1 MENQYDLE
9 SNVIDGQGK
18 QARLKKLLR
27 QLNQGMHE
35 REHILAVSLLAAI
48 AGHNTFLYGP
58 PGTAKSLI
66 SRRLAC
72 AFESKNYF
80 ECLMNRFTTPEE
92 IFGPISLKALKEDNY
107 VRQIE
112 GYLPTADFAFLDE
125 IWKSSP
131 AILNNLLTIINE
143 HLFKNGS
150 DRIDVPLKSLIAA
163 SNEIPEENQG
173 LEALYDRF
181 IVRMLVPP
189 IQNNATFNQLLNSK
203 PSAEKLHI
211 DQDLMISN
219 QEMQQWRQQIQEVQL
234 SEETLEAI
242 QQIRQRLNQ
251 AEQEKKK
258 KASKT
263 KKDTAETA
271 TTEENAEEEKEET
284 PSIYVS
290 DRRWQRAAM
299 LLKASAFCND
309 RTETNFT
316 DLFLLKYCLWTT
328 PENRE
333 YIAEVVDSVI
343 TKPFGMDYIQHFN
356 LNQLEEDISELY
368 YDQIDTSHTVT
379 LDDGKE
385 YYFVDAVSI
394 VNTNIPNEKIYY
406 NNVNQDIIEDIIGP
420 FTFYIPV
427 DKKINETFSPVN
439 YRGDI
444 LSIFEIQK
452 VRDKVFSIRSVYN
465 MEYNHKRLYFS
476 PEENKNKIKLKIEK
490 ELNSSP
496 KLNKELKETNTK
508 INNKLNAIRM
518 KTHTIKIHTNTNL
531 FLSKQE
537 KKIILMSLKNKE
549 KNLKI
554 AKLELER
561 IAELRPIQYR
571 EL

>member
-9 SNVIDGQGK
+9 SNVIDGQEK

-203 PSAEKLHI
+203 PSAEKLYL
-211 DQDLMISN
+211 DQDLIISN
-219 QEMQQWRQQIQEVQL
+219 HEMQQWRQQIQEVQL

-242 QQIRQRLNQ
+242 QQIRQRLSQ

-343 TKPFGMDYIQHFN
+343 TKPFEMDYIQHFN
-356 LNQLEEDISELY
+356 LNQLEQKISELY
-368 YDQIDTSHTVT
+368 YYQENIYHTVT
-379 LDDGKE
+379 LNDGKE
-385 YYFVDAVSI
+385 YYAFTIQSVNNDSIDLLTKQRFYNDINLDAVGDI
-394 VNTNIPNEKIYY
+394 LFYIPANEKNNALFHPIDHSGKEVKNCYIKKLDVDMFSVRSVRNGIFTIRTPILFYPSVLFNKNSPKTLQTEKELILAKSLNEKI
-406 NNVNQDIIEDIIGP
+406 
-420 FTFYIPV
+420 
-427 DKKINETFSPVN
+427 KI
-439 YRGDI
+439 
-444 LSIFEIQK
+444 L
-452 VRDKVFSIRSVYN
+452 
-465 MEYNHKRLYFS
+465 
-476 PEENKNKIKLKIEK
+476 
-490 ELNSSP
+490 
-496 KLNKELKETNTK
+496 NTK
-508 INNKLNAIRM
+508 INTELN
-518 KTHTIKIHTNTNL
+518 TIKIKNNNKNI

-537 KKIILMSLKNKE
+537 KRISIIPFKDNE
-549 KNLKI
+549 KDLKI
-554 AKLELER
+554 AQLELER

-571 EL
+571 EC

>member
-1 MENQYDLE
+1 MENQHYLE
-9 SNVIDGQGK
+9 SNVVDGQGK
-18 QARLKKLLR
+18 QARLNKLLR

-189 IQNNATFNQLLNSK
+189 IQNNTTFNQLLNSK
-203 PSAEKLHI
+203 PSTEKLYI
-211 DQDLMISN
+211 DQDLIISN
-219 QEMQQWRQQIQEVQL
+219 HEMQQWRQQIQEVQL
-234 SEETLEAI
+234 SEETLEVI
-242 QQIRQRLNQ
+242 QQIRQRLSQ

-263 KKDTAETA
+263 KKGTAET
-271 TTEENAEEEKEET
+271 TSTEENTEEEKEEI

-309 RTETNFT
+309 RIETNFT

-333 YIAEVVDSVI
+333 YIAEVVDLIIS
-343 TKPFGMDYIQHFN
+343 IQANKKTGTDFIQLFSLEKLEKEILN
-356 LNQLEEDISELY
+356 LYYYQEDIY
-368 YDQIDTSHTVT
+368 HTVV
-379 LDDGKE
+379 LENRNE
-385 YYFVDAVSI
+385 YYFVNI
-394 VNTNIPNEKIYY
+394 NTLDHINPHFKNLISKNIN
-406 NNVNQDIIEDIIGP
+406 IIEHIN
-420 FTFYIPV
+420 FYIPI
-427 DKKINETFSPVN
+427 DRKINELFHPIDYLGNEMTEYNIKKIKNSEFIISLNLRKDFFYSKIPIIFTP
-439 YRGDI
+439 DI
-444 LSIFEIQK
+444 LFRK
-452 VRDKVFSIRSVYN
+452 NDKK
-465 MEYNHKRLYFS
+465 NHTHGKGINF
-476 PEENKNKIKLKIEK
+476 IKK
-490 ELNSSP
+490 
-496 KLNKELKETNTK
+496 TK
-508 INNKLNAIRM
+508 
-518 KTHTIKIHTNTNL
+518 
-531 FLSKQE
+531 
-537 KKIILMSLKNKE
+537 
-549 KNLKI
+549 
-554 AKLELER
+554 
-561 IAELRPIQYR
+561 
-571 EL
+571 

>member
-1 MENQYDLE
+1 MENQHYLE
-9 SNVIDGQGK
+9 SNVVDGQGK
-18 QARLKKLLR
+18 QARLNKLLR

-189 IQNNATFNQLLNSK
+189 IQNNTTFNQLLNSK
-203 PSAEKLHI
+203 PSTEKLYI
-211 DQDLMISN
+211 DQDLIISN
-219 QEMQQWRQQIQEVQL
+219 HEMQQWRQQIQEVQL

-263 KKDTAETA
+263 KKGTAETA
-271 TTEENAEEEKEET
+271 NTEENAGEEEEKEEAL
-284 PSIYVS
+284 SIYVS

-343 TKPFGMDYIQHFN
+343 TEPFGIGFIQGFN
-356 LNQLEEDISELY
+356 LRKLEKDILELFYHQEDVY
-368 YDQIDTSHTVT
+368 HTVT
-379 LDDGKE
+379 LNDGKE
-385 YYFVDAVSI
+385 YYFVDIHTIDSI
-394 VNTNIPNEKIYY
+394 NPHFKQLIYKNI
-406 NNVNQDIIEDIIGP
+406 NVIENIN
-420 FTFYIPV
+420 FYIPT
-427 DKKINETFSPVN
+427 DKKINESFHPIDNLGNEMT
-439 YRGDI
+439 
-444 LSIFEIQK
+444 
-452 VRDKVFSIRSVYN
+452 
-465 MEYNHKRLYFS
+465 EYNIK
-476 PEENKNKIKLKIEK
+476 KLKDNEFIISFSLQKNFFLSKIPIHFTPDCLFKKNDKKILQTEK
-490 ELNSSP
+490 ELNLAK
-496 KLNKELKETNTK
+496 KLNIRIKKINTK
-508 INNKLNAIRM
+508 ISEELKAIKM
-518 KTHTIKIHTNTNL
+518 ENHTEINL
-531 FLSKQE
+531 FLSEQE
-537 KKIILMSLKNKE
+537 KRISLIPFKNNE

-554 AKLELER
+554 AQFELER
-561 IAELRPIQYR
+561 IVSLQPIQYR
-571 EL
+571 EP

>member
-258 KASKT
+258 NASKT
-263 KKDTAETA
+263 KKGTAETA

-309 RTETNFT
+309 RTEPNFT

-333 YIAEVVDSVI
+333 YITEVVDTVI
-343 TKPFGMDYIQHFN
+343 KKQIEMDFIQDWN
-356 LNQLEEDISELY
+356 LKQLEEDISELY
-368 YDQIDTSHTVT
+368 YDQIDTFHTVT

-385 YYFVDAVSI
+385 YYCVDAVSI
-394 VNTNIPNEKIYY
+394 ANTTTYDEKFF
-406 NNVNQDIIEDIIGP
+406 NNMDLNKIRMIVGGS
-420 FTFYIPV
+420 FSFYIPV
-427 DKKINETFSPVN
+427 NRKINETFFPIN
-439 YRGDI
+439 GEGDKLRNLAI
-444 LSIFEIQK
+444 TKLKNEVFFIRAINHGLS
-452 VRDKVFSIRSVYN
+452 
-465 MEYNHKRLYFS
+465 HTPLYFR
-476 PEENKNKIKLKIEK
+476 PESLPKKNDNKILQVET
-490 ELNSSP
+490 ELNS
-496 KLNKELKETNTK
+496 
-508 INNKLNAIRM
+508 A
-518 KTHTIKIHTNTNL
+518 
-531 FLSKQE
+531 
-537 KKIILMSLKNKE
+537 KKNQCKNKRN
-549 KNLKI
+549 K
-554 AKLELER
+554 
-561 IAELRPIQYR
+561 Y
-571 EL
+571 

>member
-203 PSAEKLHI
+203 PSAEKLYL
-211 DQDLMISN
+211 DQDLIISN
-219 QEMQQWRQQIQEVQL
+219 HEMQQWRQQIQEVQL

-271 TTEENAEEEKEET
+271 TTEEKAEEEKEET

-333 YIAEVVDSVI
+333 YITEVVDGVI
-343 TKPFGMDYIQHFN
+343 AEPFGMNFIQGFN
-356 LNQLEEDISELY
+356 LKKLEQDILELY
-368 YDQIDTSHTVT
+368 YYQEDVYHTVT
-379 LDDGKE
+379 LSNGKE
-385 YYFVDAVSI
+385 YYFVDI
-394 VNTNIPNEKIYY
+394 HTIDNINPHFKQLIYK
-406 NNVNQDIIEDIIGP
+406 NINVIDNIN
-420 FTFYIPV
+420 FYIPM
-427 DKKINETFSPVN
+427 DKKINESFHPVDYLGN
-439 YRGDI
+439 
-444 LSIFEIQK
+444 EIT
-452 VRDKVFSIRSVYN
+452 
-465 MEYNHKRLYFS
+465 EYNIKKVKDNEFIISFS
-476 PEENKNKIKLKIEK
+476 LQKNFFLSKVPIPFTPDCLFKKNDKKILQTEK
-490 ELNSSP
+490 ELKVSKKINTRIKTIDTKISA
-496 KLNKELKETNTK
+496 ELK
-508 INNKLNAIRM
+508 
-518 KTHTIKIHTNTNL
+518 TIKMENHTNTNL
-531 FLSKQE
+531 FLSEQE
-537 KKIILMSLKNKE
+537 KRISLMPFKNNE

-554 AKLELER
+554 AQLELER
-561 IAELRPIQYR
+561 IVALIPIQYR
-571 EL
+571 EP

>member
-58 PGTAKSLI
+58 LGTAKSLI

-203 PSAEKLHI
+203 PSAEKLYL
-211 DQDLMISN
+211 DQDLIISN
-219 QEMQQWRQQIQEVQL
+219 HEMQQWRQQIQEVQL

-263 KKDTAETA
+263 KKGTAETA

-333 YIAEVVDSVI
+333 YIAEVVDLIIS
-343 TKPFGMDYIQHFN
+343 IQANKQTGTDFIQLFSLEKLEKEILN
-356 LNQLEEDISELY
+356 LYYYQEDIY
-368 YDQIDTSHTVT
+368 HTVV
-379 LDDGKE
+379 LENRNE
-385 YYFVDAVSI
+385 YYFVNI
-394 VNTNIPNEKIYY
+394 NTLDHINPHFKNLISKNIN
-406 NNVNQDIIEDIIGP
+406 IIEHIN
-420 FTFYIPV
+420 FYIPI
-427 DKKINETFSPVN
+427 DRKINESFHPIDYLGNEITKYNIKKVKNSEFIISLNLRKDFFYSKIPIN
-439 YRGDI
+439 FTPDI
-444 LSIFEIQK
+444 LFRK
-452 VRDKVFSIRSVYN
+452 NDKKNIHTEKELILSR
-465 MEYNHKRLYFS
+465 KL
-476 PEENKNKIKLKIEK
+476 NKKIKTIENKIK
-490 ELNSSP
+490 
-496 KLNKELKETNTK
+496 KELKSLNMERDYDKNIFLSSKENK
-508 INNKLNAIRM
+508 INSISI
-518 KTHTIKIHTNTNL
+518 IKN
-531 FLSKQE
+531 
-537 KKIILMSLKNKE
+537 E
-549 KNLKI
+549 KNLDI

-561 IAELRPIQYR
+561 IKNLIPIQYK
-571 EL
+571 

>member
-203 PSAEKLHI
+203 PSAEKLYL
-211 DQDLMISN
+211 DQDLIISN
-219 QEMQQWRQQIQEVQL
+219 HEMQQWRQQIQEVQL

-242 QQIRQRLNQ
+242 QQIRQQLNQ

-258 KASKT
+258 KKKASKT
-263 KKDTAETA
+263 KKGTAET
-271 TTEENAEEEKEET
+271 TSTEENTEEEEEET

-333 YIAEVVDSVI
+333 YIAEVVDGVI
-343 TKPFGMDYIQHFN
+343 AEPFGMNFIQGFN
-356 LNQLEEDISELY
+356 LKKLEQDILELY
-368 YDQIDTSHTVT
+368 YYQEDVYHTVT
-379 LDDGKE
+379 LSNGKE
-385 YYFVDAVSI
+385 YYFVDI
-394 VNTNIPNEKIYY
+394 
-406 NNVNQDIIEDIIGP
+406 
-420 FTFYIPV
+420 
-427 DKKINETFSPVN
+427 
-439 YRGDI
+439 
-444 LSIFEIQK
+444 
-452 VRDKVFSIRSVYN
+452 
-465 MEYNHKRLYFS
+465 
-476 PEENKNKIKLKIEK
+476 
-490 ELNSSP
+490 
-496 KLNKELKETNTK
+496 
-508 INNKLNAIRM
+508 
-518 KTHTIKIHTNTNL
+518 HTIDNINPH
-531 FLSKQE
+531 FKQL
-537 KKIILMSLKNKE
+537 IYKNI
-549 KNLKI
+549 NVI
-554 AKLELER
+554 DNINFGAVVD
-561 IAELRPIQYR
+561 
-571 EL
+571 

>member
-1 MENQYDLE
+1 MENQYYLE
-9 SNVIDGQGK
+9 SNVVEGQGK

-203 PSAEKLHI
+203 PSAEKLYL
-211 DQDLMISN
+211 DQDLIISN
-219 QEMQQWRQQIQEVQL
+219 HEMQQWRQQIQEVQL

-271 TTEENAEEEKEET
+271 NTEENAGEEEEKEEVL
-284 PSIYVS
+284 SIYVS

-343 TKPFGMDYIQHFN
+343 TESFGFGIDYIQRFN
-356 LNQLEEDISELY
+356 LKKLEQEVSELY
-368 YDQIDTSHTVT
+368 YYQEDIYHTVT
-379 LDDGKE
+379 LNDGKE
-385 YYFVDAVSI
+385 YYAFTIQSVNNDSIDLLTKQRFYNDINVDAVEDIIFYIPANEENNAFFHPIDHSGKEVKNCYIKKLDVDMFSVRSVRNGIFTIRTPILFHPSI
-394 VNTNIPNEKIYY
+394 LFNKNSPKILQTEEELILAKSLNEKI
-406 NNVNQDIIEDIIGP
+406 
-420 FTFYIPV
+420 
-427 DKKINETFSPVN
+427 KM
-439 YRGDI
+439 
-444 LSIFEIQK
+444 L
-452 VRDKVFSIRSVYN
+452 
-465 MEYNHKRLYFS
+465 
-476 PEENKNKIKLKIEK
+476 
-490 ELNSSP
+490 
-496 KLNKELKETNTK
+496 NTK
-508 INNKLNAIRM
+508 INTELNTM
-518 KTHTIKIHTNTNL
+518 KIKNNNNNL

-537 KKIILMSLKNKE
+537 KRISLIPFKDNE
-549 KNLKI
+549 KDLKI
-554 AKLELER
+554 AQLELER
-561 IAELRPIQYR
+561 ITELRPIQYR
-571 EL
+571 EC